1 MRNTAELTKIKK
13 LLPKTSLG
21 FHLTD
26 TISRIPKFQTTNS
39 QKLQKLQNSN
49 KSEKHKFS
57 DRKMKRGTKKGM
69 KKSPFFCS
77 SPSRSACYLIL
88 GLVGLGRA
96 TFAASW
102 AASNN
107 ARRQI
112 QPQNIE
118 YQEGSSVSLR
128 PYQSSTPERLA
139 ALNKGYFLEW
149 KYAAVWKNYQNEKLK
164 YEKIQK

>member
-13 LLPKTSLG
+13 LLPKTSPG
-21 FHLTD
+21 YHFKD
-26 TISRIPKFQTTNS
+26 TIKFQTTNS

-57 DRKMKRGTKKGM
+57 DRKMKRGLKRS
-69 KKSPFFCS
+69 SPFFCFS
-77 SPSRSACYLIL
+77 SSRSACYLIL

-149 KYAAVWKNYQNEKLK
+149 KYAAV
-164 YEKIQK
+164 